1 VHAHKSSIRE
11 TKDCGANRF
20 LHTLARGGYVMRSR
34 RWAPIA
40 AVVIAVLFTAASQA
54 QAQAV
59 TFIQIKDAVPGKFFD
74 ATKSRLDPANPNHLI
89 IGFDSGF
96 DPVTLVSNAFSVS
109 PLAFSNRRAM
119 DTLSFVLKAPAGFY
133 IGTVTYTQHGAGST
147 GRTDVEWGGA
157 TWMVAR
163 DPHVL
168 GTFSS
173 NPNLTQTVDVSKF
186 RLTSPPVVITLSLF
200 SQTGSLA
207 ITSADVLV
215 TLHRF

>member
-1 VHAHKSSIRE
+1 
-11 TKDCGANRF
+11 
-20 LHTLARGGYVMRSR
+20 MRSR
-34 RWAPIA
+34 KWAPIA
-40 AVVIAVLFTAASQA
+40 AVVIAAVFTVASQA

-59 TFIQIKDAVPGKFFD
+59 TFVDIRDAVAGKFFD
-74 ATKSRLDPANPNHLI
+74 ATRSRVDPANPNHLI
-89 IGFDSGF
+89 IGFNTGF

-119 DTLSFVLKAPAGFY
+119 DTLSFVVRAPAGFY
-133 IGTVTYTQHGAGST
+133 IATITYKQRGAGST

-163 DPHVL
+163 SPHVL

-173 NPNLTQTVDVSKF
+173 NPNLTQTLDPSEF